1 LLVLNASWEDAAM
14 GRNAFLTSVFLA
26 VGSLSTPD
34 HAIAQSDYQ
43 LTVPAP
49 AGFDRGR
56 VQRDTEAYLVNLIGL
71 DTQNPPGNELRVASY
86 LESVLSGLPGIETH
100 VMELSPGR
108 ANFIARLHAMRPSKK
123 PILLMGHSDV
133 VGVDL
138 TKWDTPPFETKA
150 RDGYLYGRGTI
161 DDKGMLAAGMT
172 ALLCLA
178 RERDSL
184 DRDIILLATA
194 GEESGGAGIQW
205 IVEHDFG
212 RIEDV
217 EFALDEGGRVRAE
230 NGTIRLINIQTT
242 EKIAYNVVGTASGPS
257 GHASI
262 PLPNNALAAMAR
274 AVAKIHEWKA
284 PVRLSETTR
293 SYFSGLALVERDPAM
308 KQAMEVLASS
318 HDPVVV
324 NREAE
329 FVSQEPRY
337 NAVLRTGVSV
347 TLLNGGIRSNVIPSQ
362 GTANFNVRVLPG
374 EEVRKIIG
382 ELNRVAGESQVIFS
396 LVGEPRPWPP
406 VSPTTTAIYRALE
419 NAARAMAPEVVVSPF
434 MSTGGTDGAVLRE
447 KGIPTY
453 GILPLPLAVEDEV
466 RMHGDNERVPIAA
479 LGWAAEYLYRV
490 LFIVAG
496 R

>member
-1 LLVLNASWEDAAM
+1 M
-14 GRNAFLTSVFLA
+14 GRNTFLTSVFLA
-26 VGSLSTPD
+26 VGSLSAPD
-34 HAIAQSDYQ
+34 YAIAQSDYQ

-49 AGFDRGR
+49 AGFDRAR
-56 VQRDTEAYLVNLIGL
+56 AQRDTEAYLLKLIGL

-86 LESVLSGLPGIETH
+86 LESVLSGVPGIETH
-100 VMELSPGR
+100 VIEVSSGR

-138 TKWDTPPFETKA
+138 TKWDTPPFEPTA
-150 RDGYLYGRGTI
+150 RDGYLYGRGAI

-172 ALLCLA
+172 ALLRLA
-178 RERDSL
+178 KERDSL

-212 RIEDV
+212 RIEDA
-217 EFALDEGGRVRAE
+217 EFALNEGGRVRAE
-230 NGTIRLINIQTT
+230 NGTIRLVNIQTT
-242 EKIAYNVVGTASGPS
+242 EKIPYNVIGTASGPS

-293 SYFSGLALVERDPAM
+293 SYFSGLARIERDPAM
-308 KQAMEVLASS
+308 KQAMEALVSS
-318 HDPVVV
+318 HDPIVV
-324 NREAE
+324 NQAAE

-347 TLLNGGIRSNVIPSQ
+347 TLLNGGIRSNVIPSK

-374 EEVRKIIG
+374 EDVREIMS
-382 ELNRVAGESQVIFS
+382 ELNRIAGERHVIFS
-396 LVGEPRPWPP
+396 LAGESRASPP
-406 VSPTTTAIYRALE
+406 VSPTTTALYRTLE
-419 NAARAMAPEVVVSPF
+419 SAARAMAPEVVVTPF

-453 GILPLPLAVEDEV
+453 GILPLPLAVEDEL